1 MKRLISIITNK
12 YVLVLLV
19 AGTWVLFFDRYNIVS
34 QIKMSQ
40 QVEQLKQDEV
50 HYRSRIEALDYERE
64 RLFNDRDELER
75 FAREQY
81 KMKKRN
87 EDIFV
92 VVKE

>member
-1 MKRLISIITNK
+1 MKRLINIITNK

-40 QVEQLKQDEV
+40 QLEQLKQDEV

>member
-1 MKRLISIITNK
+1 MKRLVDIITNK
-12 YVLVLLV
+12 YVLVLLI
-19 AGTWVLFFDRYNIVS
+19 ASTWMLFFDRYNIVS
-34 QIKMSQ
+34 QIKMNQ
-40 QVEQLKQDEV
+40 QVEQLKQDEQ

-81 KMKKRN
+81 KMKRRN

>member
-1 MKRLISIITNK
+1 MKRLTSIITNK

-19 AGTWVLFFDRYNIVS
+19 AGTWMILFDRYNLVS

-64 RLFNDRDELER
+64 RLFNDKDELER